1 MKTWKAIACVLAVLA
16 AVPAVRADEGRDW
29 SVANLG
35 LGVQYW
41 NVKDLDEFDGDG
53 MWGANFIVRI
63 RPIEYLGIDLRIGGE
78 AAWEGE
84 SIRINGEKYD
94 TDVVF
99 GCVPAEAG
107 LVLMLPVG
115 NVVTLYGGG
124 GVGYYYYDL
133 DVESHEHHSHSNWDY
148 DEHIG
153 MEDDF
158 GWYALGGV
166 SFRLAR
172 HVSIFGEVRYTKTDT
187 AFKHPADYGV
197 SESDNEIDCSGVGG
211 QIGVMFNF

>member
-16 AVPAVRADEGRDW
+16 AVPAVQADEERNW

-35 LGVQYW
+35 VGVQYW
-41 NVKDLDEFDGDG
+41 NAKDLDYFDGDG
-53 MWGANFIVRI
+53 LWGANFLVRI

-84 SIRINGEKYD
+84 SIRVNGKKYD
-94 TDVVF
+94 TDVAF

-148 DEHIG
+148 DEHRS
-153 MEDDF
+153 
-158 GWYALGGV
+158 A
-166 SFRLAR
+166 SATTRNPPSPRLRRTSPQSA
-172 HVSIFGEVRYTKTDT
+172 FTKNPHSRA
-187 AFKHPADYGV
+187 AFFSSQSV
-197 SESDNEIDCSGVGG
+197 LIVQSR
-211 QIGVMFNF
+211 